1 MNLDE
6 MRIKKIQ
13 KEFEEWSSDVET
25 KFLSGQYSIEKVQ
38 DAYDKDK
45 KRNEELGNLIYNSME
60 KTEAENAD
68 EEDLEVVSEPFNENN

>member
-1 MNLDE
+1 

-38 DAYDKDK
+38 EAYDKDK
-45 KRNEELGNLIYNSME
+45 KRNEELGNLIYNSMIN
-60 KTEAENAD
+60 TEAENAN